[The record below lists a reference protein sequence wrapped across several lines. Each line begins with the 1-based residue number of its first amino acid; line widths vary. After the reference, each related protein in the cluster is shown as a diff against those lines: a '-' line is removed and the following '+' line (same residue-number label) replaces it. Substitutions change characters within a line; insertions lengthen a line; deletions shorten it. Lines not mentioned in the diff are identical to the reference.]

1 MENATKALL
10 IAGTVLISLLVIT
23 VGIFAF
29 KQMSDYQKSK
39 SDLIKEKQIAK
50 FNEGFTQ
57 YISNETKGIDIITLV
72 NKVIDFNSRKEEE
85 GYGVIDY
92 NNKITLEIDMTS
104 YNAIGESVFK
114 KQKYI
119 IREKNNFTNI
129 ISNYI
134 KLEEKYTIKTIQQ
147 LSSNIETLKSYY
159 IYGDTLNGR
168 NIEQVIGS
176 KKYNNSQLEKD
187 FKNRNFKE
195 LEQYSEYSEFKS
207 SKFKGEEPEYKDGQI
222 VKLKFKYIGK

>member
-39 SDLIKEKQIAK
+39 SDLINEKQIAK

-57 YISNETKGIDIITLV
+57 YISNETKGIDIITLA

-92 NNKITLEIDMTS
+92 NNKITLIIDMTS
-104 YNAIGESVFK
+104 YNAFEESIFK
-114 KQKYI
+114 KQKYTI
-119 IREKNNFTNI
+119 KQKNDFTNI
-129 ISNYI
+129 ISKYI
-134 KLEEKYTIKTIQQ
+134 KLEEEYTIKTLQQ

-159 IYGDTLNGR
+159 IDDDTINGK
-168 NIEQVIGS
+168 NIEQLTRT
-176 KKYNNSQLEKD
+176 KKYNNSQLEID
-187 FKNRNFKE
+187 FKNGNFRQ
-195 LEQYSEYSEFKS
+195 LEKYSEYSEFKS
-207 SKFKGEEPEYKDGQI
+207 SKFKGEEPQYKDGQI
-222 VKLKFKYIGK
+222 VKLEFKYIGK